1 MSIFNASAQ
10 SALNIVGDTQARAVI
25 PDHHEHR
32 GRTSSLGRSSSGTN
46 ANASGQTPGTSAFDS
61 STGSP
66 ADNFVCPYEPTLPEA
81 EENLKIFLTKQLKYF
96 PFVYISPTTTAE
108 QLRQE
113 RPFLWL
119 CIMAISSKIIA
130 QQQSL
135 NNRVQNIVA
144 QRLLYESEYSLDL
157 LLGLLAFIG
166 WYENLNQ
173 LVISC
178 GNANSARQVQ
188 FASSYQAQ
196 PILIRPTSRDDG
208 VRSQSQ

>member
-1 MSIFNASAQ
+1 LVSKADQLKMKIDSLMSIFSASAQ
-10 SALNIVGDTQARAVI
+10 PALTIVGDTEVRAVI
-25 PDHHEHR
+25 PDHHEPR
-32 GRTSSLGRSSSGTN
+32 GRTSPSLGRSSSGTT
-46 ANASGQTPGTSAFDS
+46 ANASGQTVLTPGTGAFGS

-81 EENLKIFLTKQLKYF
+81 EENLNIFITKQLKYF

-135 NNRVQNIVA
+135 NKRIENIVA

-157 LLGLLAFIG
+157 LLGILAFIG
-166 WYENLNQ
+166 WYETPEPVN
-173 LVISC
+173 
-178 GNANSARQVQ
+178 
-188 FASSYQAQ
+188 
-196 PILIRPTSRDDG
+196 
-208 VRSQSQ
+208 